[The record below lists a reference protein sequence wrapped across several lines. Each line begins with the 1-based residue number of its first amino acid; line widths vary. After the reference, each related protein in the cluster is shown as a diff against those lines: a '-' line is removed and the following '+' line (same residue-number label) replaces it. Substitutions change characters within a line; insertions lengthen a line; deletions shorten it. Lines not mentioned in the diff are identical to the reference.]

1 MNDGNR
7 LFETLIHV
15 TCLGLILGFP
25 FLFILDQ
32 EGNPVDWSEYI
43 KRCVVIAAYC
53 IVFYINYFLLMPDLL
68 FKERQKRFLAVNALM
83 VTVFCVCIQ
92 FWQKHVFPELPPP
105 PVHRPKINPSILFF
119 ARDAFI
125 MILTISLAAAIRLE
139 GKWAKA
145 ESARKDAERS
155 RTEAELKNLR
165 NQINPHFL
173 LNTLNNIYALIAFDS
188 EKAQGVVKE
197 LSRLLRYVLY
207 DNQNETVPLNRE
219 MDFIRDYISLMK
231 IRLSPNVKL
240 STEFSTSPDS
250 RKQIA
255 PLIFISLIENAFKH
269 GISPSEDS
277 FIDIAFSES
286 GNGITCSIR
295 NSCHPKNS
303 SDKSGSGIGLEQVR
317 RRLELI
323 YPGKYEWEYGTDNG
337 TKTYFSNLTIRTDLM
352 PGTPEESL

>member
-125 MILTISLAAAIRLE
+125 MILTISLAAAIRL
-139 GKWAKA
+139 
-145 ESARKDAERS
+145 D
-155 RTEAELKNLR
+155 
-165 NQINPHFL
+165 
-173 LNTLNNIYALIAFDS
+173 
-188 EKAQGVVKE
+188 
-197 LSRLLRYVLY
+197 
-207 DNQNETVPLNRE
+207 RE
-219 MDFIRDYISLMK
+219 MGKGRKRKKGRGKEQDGSRAEEPAEPDQPAFPAQHPEQHLRPHS
-231 IRLSPNVKL
+231 IRLGKGPGRGQG
-240 STEFSTSPDS
+240 TEPAP
-250 RKQIA
+250 QIC
-255 PLIFISLIENAFKH
+255 P
-269 GISPSEDS
+269 
-277 FIDIAFSES
+277 
-286 GNGITCSIR
+286 
-295 NSCHPKNS
+295 
-303 SDKSGSGIGLEQVR
+303 V
-317 RRLELI
+317 
-323 YPGKYEWEYGTDNG
+323 
-337 TKTYFSNLTIRTDLM
+337 
-352 PGTPEESL
+352 